1 MSYLA
6 LVRIPAFGGLGDP
19 ATRRDLAAIIQ
30 QARAVASMAA
40 TLPAS
45 IVMPAAQTV
54 AVWDANAKL
63 RGGVIKA
70 IYSFVSLSE
79 YDRDR
84 EWNDAWLEV
93 RDRYQAELKA
103 NLGRYGA
110 NVAYLRSSGA
120 NSGAMIDAGFAAAIA
135 KDTRATVAV
144 LEQMAKFKTVID
156 MFQGDTGRNW
166 VDDVGDG
173 VKEASSGVKELGVA
187 LLRLAGGIGR
197 GAASLANLAAFVTR
211 NFVVLA
217 AVGGGAWLLLRDKR
231 KPYPWASW
239 GRGRKRAA

>member
-6 LVRIPAFGGLGDP
+6 LMHGRGVAGLGDA
-19 ATRRDLAAIIQ
+19 ATRRDLRAIIA
-30 QARAVASMAA
+30 QAKAVASQAA
-40 TLPAS
+40 ALPAS

-70 IYSFVSLSE
+70 IYSFISVSE
-79 YDRDR
+79 FDRDR
-84 EWNDAWLEV
+84 EWNDAWLEL

-120 NSGAMIDAGFAAAIA
+120 SSGAMIDAGFGAAIA

-144 LEQMAKFKTVID
+144 LEQMVKFTAV
-156 MFQGDTGRNW
+156 MNVFQGETGRNW
-166 VDDVGDG
+166 VDDVGDAAQEAATG
-173 VKEASSGVKELGVA
+173 VKQLGIA
-187 LLRLAGGIGR
+187 MLRLVGAAGR
-197 GAASLANLAAFVTR
+197 GAASLANLVGFVAR
-211 NFVVLA
+211 NWLVLGV
-217 AVGGGAWLLLRDKR
+217 VGGGAWVLMRDKR
-231 KPYPWASW
+231 KPWPWD
-239 GRGRKRAA
+239 GRTAKNQTA